1 MAVRKSRLRAAF
13 LYFGQGCNCYA
24 VFYTISGYPAVKK
37 MQFSPSL
44 QPLSLASQAILVATR
59 AMLVPEG
66 EGWGNCSI
74 VKKP

>member
-1 MAVRKSRLRAAF
+1 MTESKSRLRVAF